1 MNHVVLSALLPV
13 MALILIGL
21 GVGRMGW
28 LGPEVVRRLSTLAFM
43 VLTPVLLF
51 RAMSRVHVEQLDL
64 QPALVYALALALVFG
79 AVLRQHGLSRRAA
92 VFALAATYGNAVMIG
107 IPLIALAWGEAGLVT
122 LFTLIPIHSLLLL
135 TTATVV
141 LEFAAAREHAAS
153 SPDVA
158 ARLWVVGLRSLR
170 KALIHPVPLP
180 IIAGLL
186 FAQTGLVIP
195 PWLDAPMLW
204 LGKGF
209 GPLALF
215 LVGVSLA
222 SSYVGRNL
230 RGALWMTGVKNL
242 LVPVLA
248 GGLGWLFGMT
258 GLPLAVMIVTAALPV
273 GANAFMFSQ
282 RYAVAQETIT
292 ASVAVS
298 TAVSVMTVSL
308 VMLLVAP
315 L

>member
-13 MALILIGL
+13 MAMILLGL
-21 GVGRMGW
+21 GAGRARW
-28 LGPEVVRRLSTLAFM
+28 LGPEAVRRLSTLAFM

-64 QPALVYALALALVFG
+64 RPALVYTLALALVFA

-92 VFALAATYGNAVMIG
+92 VLALAATYGNAVMIG

-141 LEFAAAREHAAS
+141 LEFAAAREQAAAS
-153 SPDVA
+153 PDAA
-158 ARLWVVGLRSLR
+158 ARLWMVGLHAMR

-186 FAQTGLVIP
+186 FAQTGLAIP

-204 LGKGF
+204 LGKAF

-222 SSYVGRNL
+222 ASFIGKNL
-230 RGALWMTGVKNL
+230 RGALMMTGVKNL
-242 LVPVLA
+242 LVPALA
-248 GGLGWLFGMT
+248 GALGWLFGMS

-298 TAVSVMTVSL
+298 TALSALTVSV
-308 VMLLVAP
+308 VMLL
-315 L
+315 LGG